1 MASIDF
7 RGWRIESDAECWVL
21 GKPKTRLNKHRQQEQ
36 YLENPTYHPRLE
48 DALNAAIQK
57 ELRASDAASAAD
69 IIQLLR
75 TLRQE
80 VEGLLGVAV

>member
-7 RGWRIESDAECWVL
+7 RGYRIESEPECWVL
-21 GKPKTRLNKHRQQEQ
+21 GKPKMRLNKKKQMEQ

-57 ELRASDAASAAD
+57 ELRASDASGAAS
-69 IIQLLR
+69 IIQLLCA
-75 TLRQE
+75 LRQE
-80 VEGLLGVAV
+80 VEGLLTVAI